1 MRDKERFSTTDL
13 FQFIARILSFSF
25 KGADVKQFESEDI
38 VGEEDLKKT
47 KEHESSRY
55 NGIMPIL
62 TFMFALNS
70 ISQFSDMK
78 K

>member
-38 VGEEDLKKT
+38 VGEEDLAWPKSLKKVSIA
-47 KEHESSRY
+47 K
-55 NGIMPIL
+55 
-62 TFMFALNS
+62 ALLYRLN
-70 ISQFSDMK
+70 
-78 K
+78 